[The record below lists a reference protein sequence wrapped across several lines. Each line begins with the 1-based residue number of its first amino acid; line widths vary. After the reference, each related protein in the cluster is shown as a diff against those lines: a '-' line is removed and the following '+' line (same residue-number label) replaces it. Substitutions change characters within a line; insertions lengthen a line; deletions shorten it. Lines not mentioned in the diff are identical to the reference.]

1 MHNTCGHTKRYTSK
15 SMNETNN
22 CVPDTVAHHVI
33 FRACMW
39 TPQSACHSNKSHH
52 GTCTKI
58 WRMAKPS
65 FDHFQIKWSCPHY
78 FGCSV
83 FSPGWEV
90 MHALGPNVCQELFQG
105 GVGVGCGGD
114 EMLTG
119 LLEIKLRHQGRQGDE
134 DLWSKLAWEV
144 PWVTNFGKEK
154 KNSFQG
160 SFPTHYLLKYT
171 VWNTVGSNLDLE
183 NVGGW
188 IVLYIILGF
197 VSSH

>member
-105 GVGVGCGGD
+105 GSGSGVWGWWNANRTIRDQTTSPGQTRGRGS
-114 EMLTG
+114 MIQAHLRG
-119 LLEIKLRHQGRQGDE
+119 SMGHKL
-134 DLWSKLAWEV
+134 W
-144 PWVTNFGKEK
+144 KEK
-154 KNSFQG
+154 KILFKEASP
-160 SFPTHYLLKYT
+160 PTI
-171 VWNTVGSNLDLE
+171 S
-183 NVGGW
+183 
-188 IVLYIILGF
+188 
-197 VSSH
+197 